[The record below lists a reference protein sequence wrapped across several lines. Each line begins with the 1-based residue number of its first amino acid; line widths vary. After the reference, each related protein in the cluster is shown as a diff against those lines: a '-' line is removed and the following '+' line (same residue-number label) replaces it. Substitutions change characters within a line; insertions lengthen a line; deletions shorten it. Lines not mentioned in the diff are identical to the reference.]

1 MSACVLAQHRHLA
14 SNFLTN
20 LLTTTVACGAHL
32 ALDTFRS
39 GRVFGGSGGGVKE
52 LEIRLNSAWL
62 QLGIRYGLAEL

>member
-1 MSACVLAQHRHLA
+1 MMH
-14 SNFLTN
+14 NFG
-20 LLTTTVACGAHL
+20 VHL